1 MRRPARR
8 TVSKSRGIAA
18 ESWLARPGIVLSL
31 RTMQNGAQNNGDS
44 LALDRARLLGF
55 VRVVVGGQ
63 VFDLAVQSFSFEKD
77 GDGAAGGF
85 FSKDGQLGIL
95 VDDSV
100 SAPEAKAQIE
110 RGTAEAVRHLSQ
122 RVLN

>member
-1 MRRPARR
+1 
-8 TVSKSRGIAA
+8 
-18 ESWLARPGIVLSL
+18 
-31 RTMQNGAQNNGDS
+31 MQSGAQKNADASG
-44 LALDRARLLGF
+44 RLLGF

-63 VFDLAVQSFSFEKD
+63 VFDLAVQSLSFEKD
-77 GDGAAGGF
+77 GDGTAGGF

-100 SAPEAKAQIE
+100 SATEAKAQIE
-110 RGTAEAVRHLSQ
+110 RATAEAVRHLSR

>member
-1 MRRPARR
+1 MYGASRALPCCRAETQHNDPA
-8 TVSKSRGIAA
+8 
-18 ESWLARPGIVLSL
+18 
-31 RTMQNGAQNNGDS
+31 DS
-44 LALDRARLLGF
+44 FGEGRLLGF

-63 VFDLAVQSFSFEKD
+63 VFDLAVQSMSFEKD
-77 GDGAAGGF
+77 SNGTAGGF

-100 SAPEAKAQIE
+100 SPSEAKAQIE
-110 RGTAEAVRHLSQ
+110 RGTAEAVRHLSR

>member
-1 MRRPARR
+1 
-8 TVSKSRGIAA
+8 
-18 ESWLARPGIVLSL
+18 
-31 RTMQNGAQNNGDS
+31 MQNGAQNNPDS
-44 LALDRARLLGF
+44 FGVDRGRLLGF

-63 VFDLAVQSFSFEKD
+63 VFDLAVQSLCFEKD
-77 GDGAAGGF
+77 SHGTAGGF

-100 SAPEAKAQIE
+100 SATEAKAQIE
-110 RGTAEAVRHLSQ
+110 QGTAEAVRHLSR

>member
-1 MRRPARR
+1 
-8 TVSKSRGIAA
+8 
-18 ESWLARPGIVLSL
+18 
-31 RTMQNGAQNNGDS
+31 MQNGAQKNGDS

-63 VFDLAVQSFSFEKD
+63 IFELPVQSLSFER
-77 GDGAAGGF
+77 DGAGLAGGF

-95 VDDSV
+95 VDDSM
-100 SAPEAKAQIE
+100 SASEAKAQIE

>member
-1 MRRPARR
+1 
-8 TVSKSRGIAA
+8 
-18 ESWLARPGIVLSL
+18 
-31 RTMQNGAQNNGDS
+31 MQNGAQNNPDVSG
-44 LALDRARLLGF
+44 RLLGF

-63 VFDLAVQSFSFEKD
+63 VFDLAVKSMSFEKD
-77 GDGAAGGF
+77 TSDTTAGGF

-100 SAPEAKAQIE
+100 SPSEAKAQIE

>member
-1 MRRPARR
+1 
-8 TVSKSRGIAA
+8 
-18 ESWLARPGIVLSL
+18 
-31 RTMQNGAQNNGDS
+31 MQNGAQNSADLSG
-44 LALDRARLLGF
+44 RLLGV

-63 VFDLAVQSFSFEKD
+63 IFELAVQSMSFEKD
-77 GDGAAGGF
+77 GTGTAGGF

-100 SAPEAKAQIE
+100 SDTEAKAQIE
-110 RGTAEAVRHLSQ
+110 RATAEAVVHLSR